1 MSVLSWFL
9 FCVPICVWSTTF
21 FVITLQLNSPTTLA
35 YAVALRF
42 MCAAVLL
49 FVWLF
54 ARREP
59 IRLSRTHHAI
69 TALSGVFA
77 YGVSYVLTY
86 LSELV
91 IPSGL
96 VAIAF
101 TLLVFLTP
109 LFARL
114 VHGTAITRQTLIGG
128 SLGILGVA
136 LIFAPGLMNT
146 SAEKI
151 AAWGVGAMLIAAFV
165 SAIAA
170 MLSIQLN
177 KEGAPVITYT
187 AWAMLY
193 GASATFIYAI
203 IAGQVLVLDHRP
215 SFWFGF
221 VYLTL
226 AGTIVAFL
234 CYLTLLKREG
244 AARTMYISVLSPVG
258 ALMVSVLFERL
269 RPSLLTWI
277 GVAVALLG
285 AWYTLSRKSATQS
298 A

>member
-1 MSVLSWFL
+1 MHASSWLL
-9 FCVPICVWSTTF
+9 FCLPVCVWSTTF
-21 FVITLQLNSPTTLA
+21 FVITLQLNSPTTPA

-49 FVWLF
+49 FIWLI

-59 IRLSRTHHAI
+59 IRLSRSHHKI

-109 LFARL
+109 LFAR
-114 VHGTAITRQTLIGG
+114 VAHGTPIGRQTWIGG
-128 SLGILGVA
+128 SLGILGVV
-136 LIFAPGLMNT
+136 LIFVPDLT
-146 SAEKI
+146 STGTEKI
-151 AAWGVGAMLIAAFV
+151 AAWGVGAMLIAAMV
-165 SAIAA
+165 SAIASV
-170 MLSIQLN
+170 LSIQLN

-187 AWAMLY
+187 AWAMFY

-203 IAGQVLVLDHRP
+203 VAGQPLMFDNRA
-215 SFWFGF
+215 SFWLGF
-221 VYLTL
+221 IYLTL

-244 AARTMYISVLSPVG
+244 PARTMYISVLSPIG
-258 ALMVSVLFERL
+258 ALMVSVFFERL
-269 RPSLLTWI
+269 RPPLLTWI

-285 AWYTLSRKSATQS
+285 AWYTLSRKSAAKQD
-298 A
+298 

>member
-1 MSVLSWFL
+1 MS
-9 FCVPICVWSTTF
+9 
-21 FVITLQLNSPTTLA
+21 
-35 YAVALRF
+35 
-42 MCAAVLL
+42 
-49 FVWLF
+49 
-54 ARREP
+54 
-59 IRLSRTHHAI
+59 
-69 TALSGVFA
+69 
-77 YGVSYVLTY
+77 
-86 LSELV
+86 
-91 IPSGL
+91 
-96 VAIAF
+96 
-101 TLLVFLTP
+101 
-109 LFARL
+109 
-114 VHGTAITRQTLIGG
+114 
-128 SLGILGVA
+128 
-136 LIFAPGLMNT
+136 T

-151 AAWGVGAMLIAAFV
+151 AVWGVGAMLIAAIV

-170 MLSIQLN
+170 VLSIQLN

-187 AWAMLY
+187 AWAMFY

-203 IAGQVLVLDHRP
+203 IAGQVLALDNRP

-258 ALMVSVLFERL
+258 ALMVSVFFERL

-285 AWYTLSRKSATQS
+285 AWYTLSRKSTINNA
-298 A
+298 

>member
-1 MSVLSWFL
+1 MSVLSWLL

-21 FVITLQLNSPTTLA
+21 FVITLQLNSPTTPA

-49 FVWLF
+49 FVWLI

-59 IRLSRTHHAI
+59 IHLSRTHHVIA
-69 TALSGVFA
+69 ALSGVFA

-151 AAWGVGAMLIAAFV
+151 AAWGVGAMLIAASV

-170 MLSIQLN
+170 VLSIQLN
-177 KEGAPVITYT
+177 KAGAPVITYT

-203 IAGQVLVLDHRP
+203 IAGQVLVFDHRP

-226 AGTIVAFL
+226 AGTIIAFL
-234 CYLTLLKREG
+234 CYLTLPKREG
-244 AARTMYISVLSPVG
+244 AARTMYISGLSPVG

-285 AWYTLSRKSATQS
+285 AWYTLSRKRATQS

>member
-1 MSVLSWFL
+1 MSALSWLL

-21 FVITLQLNSPTTLA
+21 FVITLQLNSPTTPA

-49 FVWLF
+49 FVWLI

-59 IRLSRTHHAI
+59 VRLSRTHHTV

-77 YGVSYVLTY
+77 YGVSYVVTY

-114 VHGTAITRQTLIGG
+114 AHGTEITRQTWIGG

-136 LIFAPGLMNT
+136 LIFAPGLIST
-146 SAEKI
+146 SADKI
-151 AAWGVGAMLIAAFV
+151 ASWGVGAMLIAAIV

-170 MLSIQLN
+170 VLSIQLN

-187 AWAMLY
+187 AWAMFY

-203 IAGQVLVLDHRP
+203 IAGQTLTLDNRP

-244 AARTMYISVLSPVG
+244 PARTMYISVLSPIG
-258 ALMVSVLFERL
+258 AVMVSVFFERL

-285 AWYTLSRKSATQS
+285 AWYTLSRKSAIKNV
-298 A
+298 